1 MTIETVI
8 ASEIMDVD
16 RVRSTIAL
24 TINRGKAVGGALLM
38 TKISVMPARAGG
50 AANNTAPAGLCMEA
64 VAITNLATGEA
75 KAKTIAT

>member
-1 MTIETVI
+1 MTIETEI
-8 ASEIMDVD
+8 AAEIMDVD
-16 RVRSTIAL
+16 RVRNTIAL
-24 TINRGKAVGGALLM
+24 TINRGKALLM
-38 TKISVMPARAGG
+38 MKISVMPARAGG